1 MLTNFLTEYL
11 VLQILLAMGIALV
24 VSFIAT
30 PPVKWFAQRVG
41 AMDVPKD
48 NRRVHKEPIPRL
60 GGLAIFIGFV
70 LSVALFAEIDRELQG
85 ILIGSVLIVF
95 VGVVD
100 DIFPLRAWQ
109 KFLAQI
115 VAASVVVWHG
125 VTIDW
130 IGNPNIFSAYD
141 YLNLGVLSIPLTILW
156 IVGITNAVNL
166 IDGLDGLAVGV
177 STISSL
183 TMLAVALIAA
193 ANGNV
198 AIVFAALAGACLGFM
213 PYNFNPAKIF
223 MGDTGALLLGFL
235 LSTMSIMGLFK
246 FYALISFVVPFM
258 ALALPIADTTFAIL
272 RRVVKG
278 QNPMMPDRGHLH
290 HRLLDFGFTHKQA
303 VFFIYL
309 ISGALGLFAVVLSS
323 SGEMRLV
330 FTFLT
335 FVAIATAVF
344 LVFRQRPHKNG
355 NGSKPESEHTP
366 DVLTDQ
372 PETPE
377 NILEAPEH
385 VPAESEDTPGSP
397 EEGESHG
404 PD

>member
-1 MLTNFLTEYL
+1 MLTIYLTEYL
-11 VLQILLAMGIALV
+11 ALQILLAMGVALLI
-24 VSFIAT
+24 SLLAT

-100 DIFPLRAWQ
+100 DILPLRAWQ
-109 KFLAQI
+109 KFFAQI
-115 VAASVVVWHG
+115 VAAGIVVWHG

-141 YLNLGVLSIPLTILW
+141 YLNLGFFSIPLTILW

-177 STISSL
+177 STIASL

-213 PYNFNPAKIF
+213 PYNVNPAKIF
-223 MGDTGALLLGFL
+223 MGDTGALLLGYL
-235 LSTMSIMGLFK
+235 LATMSITGLFK

-272 RRVVKG
+272 RRIIKK

-290 HRLLDFGFTHKQA
+290 HRLLDLGFTQKQA
-303 VFFIYL
+303 VFIIYL
-309 ISGALGLFAVVLSS
+309 ISGALGLFAVVITS
-323 SGEMRLV
+323 SGEMRIV
-330 FTFLT
+330 FTLLAFIVIAIT
-335 FVAIATAVF
+335 VFV
-344 LVFRQRPHKNG
+344 VFRQKPGKNDIT
-355 NGSKPESEHTP
+355 SDLSPEEP
-366 DVLTDQ
+366 EDIQ
-372 PETPE
+372 ETPE
-377 NILEAPEH
+377 IAPE
-385 VPAESEDTPGSP
+385 VSNDAPIESSHIP
-397 EEGESHG
+397 EGEEHG
-404 PD
+404 SD

>member
-1 MLTNFLTEYL
+1 MLTTYLTEYL
-11 VLQILLAMGIALV
+11 TLQVLLAMGIALV
-24 VSFIAT
+24 ISLIAT
-30 PPVKWFAQRVG
+30 PPVKLFARRVG
-41 AMDVPKD
+41 AIDVPKD
-48 NRRVHKEPIPRL
+48 NRRIHKEPIPRL

-70 LSVALFAEIDRELQG
+70 LSVVLFAEIDRELQG

-100 DIFPLRAWQ
+100 DILPLRAWQ

-141 YLNLGVLSIPLTILW
+141 YLSLGFLSIPLTILW

-183 TMLAVALIAA
+183 TMLAVALIAT

-213 PYNFNPAKIF
+213 PYNVNPAKIF

-246 FYALISFVVPFM
+246 FYALISFAVPFM
-258 ALALPIADTTFAIL
+258 ALALPIADTAFAIL
-272 RRVVKG
+272 RRIVKG

-290 HRLLDFGFTHKQA
+290 HRLLDLGFSQKQA
-303 VFFIYL
+303 VFIIYL
-309 ISGALGLFAVVLSS
+309 ISGTLGLLAVVITST
-323 SGEMRLV
+323 GEMRIV
-330 FTFLT
+330 FTLLAFI
-335 FVAIATAVF
+335 VIAIAVF
-344 LVFRQRPHKNG
+344 VVFRHKNG
-355 NGSKPESEHTP
+355 TASASEKLGDAPEEP
-366 DVLTDQ
+366 ENI
-372 PETPE
+372 PETP
-377 NILEAPEH
+377 
-385 VPAESEDTPGSP
+385 SRTP
-397 EEGESHG
+397 EGEEHG
-404 PD
+404 SD